1 MRIKCIGR
9 LEGFGILIKI
19 TIISVLIILT
29 ILFLYNENNNIG
41 ITNYEIKSSKIPD
54 IFSGTKIVHLSDL
67 HNKSFGKNNIKLLE
81 KVKKS
86 NPDFIV
92 ITGDI
97 IDRRIY
103 KESIAI
109 RFLNELTKISD
120 VYYVT
125 GNHEWGSGKYYSL
138 KRKIAKTGT
147 KILDNRYFEIK
158 KGNESIL
165 ILGVDDSLK
174 YSNIPRDYKRFKD
187 NFNSLV
193 KDIPRNKYNIL
204 LSHRPEFIEYYSNY
218 DIDIV
223 FSGHV
228 HGGQVR
234 IPFIGGLLAPSQGLF
249 PKYSGGVYEVN
260 NTNLVLS
267 RGLGN
272 SSIAPQRIFNR
283 PEVVVVILKSK

>member
-1 MRIKCIGR
+1 
-9 LEGFGILIKI
+9 
-19 TIISVLIILT
+19 VLIILV

-41 ITNYEIKSSKIPD
+41 ITNYEIKTDKIPD
-54 IFSGTKIVHLSDL
+54 VFHGTKIVHLSDL
-67 HNKSFGKNNIKLLE
+67 HNKSFGKNNSVLLE
-81 KVKKS
+81 KVRKI

-103 KESIAI
+103 KEKIAI

-138 KRKIAKTGT
+138 KRKIEKTGT
-147 KILDNRYFEIK
+147 KVLSNKYVKIK
-158 KGNESIL
+158 KRNESIL
-165 ILGVDDSLK
+165 LIGVDDSLR
-174 YSNIPRDYKRFKD
+174 YSTIPKDYKKFKD
-187 NFNSLV
+187 NFDSLV
-193 KDIPRNKYNIL
+193 KGIQNHKYKIL
-204 LSHRPEFIEYYSNY
+204 LSHRPEFIEYYSTY

-234 IPFIGGLLAPSQGLF
+234 IPFVGGLLAPSQGLF
-249 PKYSGGVYEVN
+249 PKYSGGLYTVN
-260 NTNLVLS
+260 NTKLVLS

-283 PEVVVVILKSK
+283 PEIVVVTLNKS